1 MAIEKSCRDLN
12 KLNDDPRELL
22 LVIEGTLTD
31 EMMGPELLQLLESGT
46 FILKEDGQ
54 VVVKERKVCTLKEDS
69 LEEVIAEMFCLPF
82 FTAVRG
88 SYQMTTVVLLFFW

>member
-1 MAIEKSCRDLN
+1 MPSTDRYFDFRIDKDCLIKTLPHLLNSLAIEKSCLDLN
-12 KLNDDPRELL
+12 KLNDDPRERL

-54 VVVKERKVCTLKEDS
+54 VVVKERKVCNKLTL
-69 LEEVIAEMFCLPF
+69 L
-82 FTAVRG
+82 
-88 SYQMTTVVLLFFW
+88 